1 MHVLAHQV
9 MALILQEGGIS
20 RHRLLPWIEAAY
32 PFSSVRPERLQ
43 ELIDTMLAREILYEA
58 DGLLS
63 LGQRGEKLYGRRH
76 FFELYAVFT
85 APPVMR
91 VMHGK
96 EDIGYIQAT
105 FVSMHDRN
113 TGPLCFRL
121 SGRAWEVGQIDWS
134 KSVLY
139 VRPAEHGRVPSWLG
153 LPGTL
158 SMQLCQAVMDVLARA
173 GEETAWLSPAAASEL
188 RMLRESYAGLLADG
202 TAPLEELPDGVLWH
216 TFAGGAVNR
225 LLAAGLEQK
234 SGKRWVAGNLSLR
247 CKDLPLAFAK
257 QAVRELAG
265 LNWEQTAADAA
276 RGMARGIVSKFQ
288 PCLPEAAEDRLLAEK
303 LLDLPGT
310 LQFLGSFELGGVRAT
325 ARPSSARLIDGEA
338 SKPLA
343 LELRLPEAP
352 ASAATPRNEIR
363 WVDTPAGLRT
373 VSAELQAAEVVAL
386 DVETALDFGTLLLV
400 QIATRHRTYLIDPF
414 AVGDL
419 GPLAAVLDAPT
430 PRKIIHNARF
440 ERRVLGR
447 VGIPLQG
454 VYDTMEASRR
464 VHGAKALGGHSLAVV
479 SERELGLSLDK
490 SAQTSDWGRR
500 PLDSDQLRYAAL
512 DAEILLALYDRLN
525 LGAGVDPQELQ
536 LSMLS

>member
-1 MHVLAHQV
+1 
-9 MALILQEGGIS
+9 EG
-20 RHRLLPWIEAAY
+20 AY

-43 ELIDTMLAREILYEA
+43 ELIHTMLEREILYEA

-91 VMHGK
+91 VMHGR
-96 EDIGYIQAT
+96 EDVGFIQAT

-121 SGRAWEVGQIDWS
+121 AGRAWEVGPIDWA
-134 KSVLY
+134 KSVLH
-139 VRPAEHGRVPSWLG
+139 VHPAEHGRVPSWLG

-158 SMQLCQAVMDVLARA
+158 SRELCQAMMDVLARE
-173 GEETAWLSPAAASEL
+173 GDEGAWLSPTVAKEL
-188 RMLRESYAGLLADG
+188 GMLRESYAGLLAQG

-234 SGKRWVAGNLSLR
+234 SGKRWVAGNLSVR

-257 QAVRELAG
+257 QAVKELAG

-276 RGMARGIVSKFQ
+276 RGMARGMVSKFQ

-303 LLDLPGT
+303 LLDLAGT
-310 LQFLGSFELGGVRAT
+310 LQFLGSVALGSIRAAAQPT
-325 ARPSSARLIDGEA
+325 GTRLADGEN
-338 SKPLA
+338 KPLG
-343 LELRLPEAP
+343 LELRFPEAP
-352 ASAATPRNEIR
+352 ASAATPKNAVH
-363 WVDTPAGLRT
+363 WVDTPASLRAAC
-373 VSAELQAAEVVAL
+373 AELQAAEIVAL

-400 QIATRHRTYLIDPF
+400 QIAIRRCTFLIDPF

-419 GPLAAVLDAPT
+419 GPLRAVLDAPS
-430 PRKIIHNARF
+430 PRKVIHNARF
-440 ERRVLGR
+440 ERRILGR

-464 VHGAKALGGHSLAVV
+464 IHGAKTLGGHSLAIV

-490 SAQTSDWGRR
+490 SEQTSDWSRR
-500 PLDSDQLRYAAL
+500 PLGADQLRYAAL

-525 LGAGVDPQELQ
+525 HGAGVDPQELQ